1 VSTVALDP
9 KSFVSLS
16 EDAMSCLHRI
26 YQAEM
31 AGIIRYLH
39 YSFMVMGYNRIPIQ
53 AWFRNQAT
61 ESQTHAVLIGE
72 KITSYGGHPPL
83 LSQSVEETNE
93 HAIHAILEESLHHEL
108 EALKLY
114 KQLAEFA
121 ARDGDIALEELAR
134 EMVRGETEHIDEVRK
149 MLRQPH

>member
-1 VSTVALDP
+1 MSTATADP
-9 KSFVSLS
+9 KAFDILA
-16 EDAMSCLHRI
+16 EDAMQCLHRI

-39 YSFMVMGYNRIPIQ
+39 YSFMVMGHNRIPIQ

-61 ESQTHAVLIGE
+61 ESQTHAIIIGE

-83 LSQSVEETNE
+83 LSQSVEETNQ
-93 HAIHAILEESLHHEL
+93 HGINAILEESLHHEL
-108 EALKLY
+108 QALQLY
-114 KQLAEFA
+114 KSLADMA
-121 ARDGDIALEELAR
+121 ARDGDVALEELAR

>member
-1 VSTVALDP
+1 MPTIQNDP
-9 KSFVSLS
+9 KAFLTLS
-16 EDAMSCLHRI
+16 EDAMACLHQI

-39 YSFMVMGYNRIPIQ
+39 YSFMVMGHNRIPIQ
-53 AWFRNQAT
+53 AWFRSQAT
-61 ESQTHAVLIGE
+61 ESQGHAILIGE

-83 LSQSVEETNE
+83 LSESVEESNQ
-93 HAIHAILEESLHHEL
+93 HSINAILEESLLHEI

-114 KQLAEFA
+114 RNLADMA
-121 ARDGDIALEELAR
+121 ARDGDVALEELAR

-149 MLRQPH
+149 MLRAPH